1 MDATLDTIRLA
12 VAIAAGLLVLAVSS
26 HVLRHHSPFRGPA
39 ALTVAF
45 CMSALTALALLR
57 EVPVPVSDRQPEPST
72 SHPGVSFIL
81 LPYAALGLTLLL
93 LPLLLWLRRW
103 RTRGDAQGVESS
115 TARDPLEQY
124 VDAIQNAWTQVTR
137 PPTRNPDPTHSESRT
152 HLTNHQAPIPEHD
165 PE

>member
-1 MDATLDTIRLA
+1 MDATLDMIRLA

-26 HVLRHHSPFRGPA
+26 HVLRHHLPLRGPA

-45 CMSALTALALLR
+45 CTSALTVMALLQKA
-57 EVPVPVSDRQPEPST
+57 PAPVSDEQPESST
-72 SHPGVSFIL
+72 SHPLVSFIL

-93 LPLLLWLRRW
+93 LPLLLWVSKW
-103 RTRGDAQGVESS
+103 RTRGNARRTESP

-137 PPTRNPDPTHSESRT
+137 PTMRNPDPTHSESRT
-152 HLTNHQAPIPEHD
+152 HLTNHQGLPSEHD
-165 PE
+165 PI